1 LNLYGIDSRL
11 IAELKLNFKEGSI
24 LDSEEKN
31 YFLEKIMIEYGNEL
45 VRLAFS
51 YVKDKEIAKD
61 LVQNTF
67 IKCYNN
73 LDSFRFE
80 AQIKTWLYRITI
92 NECKDYLKSWH
103 YKMVQAKSFI
113 NETTKAVLPSIEKTV
128 IDKYKE
134 EEIKDIIFALS
145 KIYREVVYL
154 YYYDSLSTEEIA
166 EVLGVS
172 VNTVKTRLRRAK
184 QRLGPMIKEAEVN
197 GR

>member
-1 LNLYGIDSRL
+1 MISKG
-11 IAELKLNFKEGSI
+11 GST
-24 LDSEEKN
+24 LDSEEKD
-31 YFLEKIMIEYGNEL
+31 YLLEKIMIEYGTEL

-51 YVKDKEIAKD
+51 YVRDKEVAKD

-73 LDSFRFE
+73 LESYRFE

-103 YKMVQAKSFI
+103 CKMVQVKSFI

-128 IDKYKE
+128 IDKYKD
-134 EEIKDIIFALS
+134 EEIKDIILS
-145 KIYREVVYL
+145 LPKIYREVVYL
-154 YYYDSLSTEEIA
+154 YYYNSLNTEEIA
-166 EVLGVS
+166 GVLNIS

-184 QRLGPMIKEAEVN
+184 QRLEPMIREAELN